1 MKKVLCSIF
10 DAAAGS
16 FSAPVAFPSVGVAV
30 RQFGEECSREG
41 SQLKAHPADFSLH
54 NVGTF
59 DDETAQVEQ
68 SAGFT
73 SVVAR
78 ATDYIK

>member
-1 MKKVLCSIF
+1 MKKVICSIH

-16 FSAPVAFPSVGVAV
+16 FSAPVVFPSIGVAV

-41 SQLKAHPADFSLH
+41 SQLKAHPSDFTLH
-54 NVGTF
+54 NIGSF

-68 SAGFT
+68 VAGFT

-78 ATDYIK
+78 ATDYVK